1 MSRSKKRKRA
11 LPREVPAFRDSSV
24 KASVAWPLVGLVA
37 GLSLLGATVLKA
49 MLIELPQDASPFHRT
64 GGERGLFGLA
74 QVLVGFVFGGIVTFQ
89 GVSLLRRPLFTIR
102 AETLQINNGLVS
114 RELRYAEID
123 EVIRYGR
130 TASLRVRGKDIRL
143 PLRYLSAT
151 QREEVL
157 GEIQRGRERSRA

>member
-1 MSRSKKRKRA
+1 MSRSKKRKRG
-11 LPREVPAFRDSSV
+11 PTREVPAFQESSV
-24 KASVAWPLVGLVA
+24 QAGLWWPLVGLVA
-37 GLSLLGATVLKA
+37 GLSLLGATALKA
-49 MLIELPQDASPFHRT
+49 ALIEFPQDAGPFRKT
-64 GGERGLFGLA
+64 GGERGLFDLA

-102 AETLQINNGLVS
+102 AETIWISNGLVS

-130 TASLRVRGKDIRL
+130 TAQLRIRGREIRL
-143 PLRYLSAT
+143 PLRYLSAA
-151 QREEVL
+151 QRELVL